1 MIELN
6 ASTLNAATLTA
17 PDILS
22 LIPTLEAPAES
33 TNSSATTAQDFSAM
47 LTEMIGAALPAAVSS
62 ASTLTIAGPAQS
74 TTLSATMPQN
84 ITVQTAQPAQPT
96 QAQPPAATLTVQTAL
111 PQQPAQPAQPVQPA
125 QSAQPAQPAVP
136 VAAAPIELP
145 LPQMP
150 QPTQRAPIQVQ
161 PIPAAPA
168 PSDVT
173 PAQTNEQT
181 ATLPQLQIEQGL
193 PKSLMP
199 EKPKDPAK
207 TQDPQTAQPAQTD
220 PTAVM
225 PVLPFVPVAV
235 ASCAAS
241 GEKPVPALDTQSQQ
255 PKVGEPAVAS
265 APIALPPALQQEVQR
280 AWADVRKF
288 EFKVQVETARP
299 AAQGQPLA
307 APAELPRQAIVTT
320 DPLANIQL
328 QQLPP
333 RITAIE
339 KLAPEA
345 RLADRA
351 RPEAEHQTTDSS
363 TAAPVM
369 HFADMTQPVEH
380 VEQAQAAHTVEIPNL
395 PHVQVVRTVS
405 MEVGEADSQV
415 TVRIQERGG
424 DISLQ
429 INAGN
434 EPLHQ
439 DLQSSLG
446 SLVHALKQEQ
456 VQVSNVEVSRKSPIE
471 KVRRMKEAN

>member
-6 ASTLNAATLTA
+6 AATLSA

-22 LIPTLEAPAES
+22 LIPNLEASAGS

-47 LTEMIGAALPAAVSS
+47 LTEMIGSALPGAVSS
-62 ASTLTIAGPAQS
+62 ASALTIAGPAQS

-84 ITVQTAQPAQPT
+84 ITVQTAQPT
-96 QAQPPAATLTVQTAL
+96 QGQPAAVVLTVQAALPQQPAQAVQAAL
-111 PQQPAQPAQPVQPA
+111 PQQPAQPAQATLPQ
-125 QSAQPAQPAVP
+125 QPAQP
-136 VAAAPIELP
+136 AAPIELP
-145 LPQMP
+145 LPQVPP
-150 QPTQRAPIQVQ
+150 QPTQRLPIQAR

-173 PAQTNEQT
+173 PDQTNEQT
-181 ATLPQLQIEQGL
+181 ATVPQLQIEQEL
-193 PKSLMP
+193 PKSLTP

-207 TQDPQTAQPAQTD
+207 TQDPQTAQPAQKD
-220 PTAVM
+220 PTAVV

-241 GEKPVPALDTQSQQ
+241 GEKPFSAHETQSQQ
-255 PKVGEPAVAS
+255 PRVGDPAVAP
-265 APIALPPALQQEVQR
+265 APIALPPALQQQVQR
-280 AWADVRKF
+280 AWADVKKF
-288 EFKVQVETARP
+288 DFKVQVETTQP
-299 AAQGQPLA
+299 AQGQAQA
-307 APAELPRQAIVTT
+307 APAELPKQAIVTT

-351 RPEAEHQTTDSS
+351 KPESEHQTSDGS
-363 TAAPVM
+363 TAAPVV

-395 PHVQVVRTVS
+395 PHVHIVRTVS
-405 MEVGEADSQV
+405 MEVGDADSQV
-415 TVRIQERGG
+415 TVHIQERAG

-429 INAGN
+429 LNAGN

-439 DLQSSLG
+439 DLQSSIG
-446 SLVHALKQEQ
+446 SLVQALKQEQ
-456 VQVSNVEVSRKSPIE
+456 VQVSNVDVSRKSPIE